1 MDSDFKDF
9 SNELT
14 DLLNSA
20 DLSQNFDDIIK
31 SLNTKSIVKE
41 FITAKIIGID
51 TDGNYLFIYVEF
63 TNNKKVRSIVGYF
76 YCSYINNQVILAEE
90 MYDKNYKLFTN
101 SVSYLV

>member
-9 SNELT
+9 GDELT
-14 DLLNSA
+14 NLLNNI
-20 DLSQNFDDIIK
+20 DLDQNFDNIVK
-31 SLNTKSIVKE
+31 SLESKRIVKE
-41 FITAKIIGID
+41 FITAKIVGID
-51 TDGNYLFIYVEF
+51 TDDKHLFIYVEF
-63 TNNKKVRSIVGYF
+63 SNKNRSIVGYF